1 MCSDRKQVV
10 CWDEFELLSTTAKRH
25 VVDVRAVNQGASRE
39 TLEDILQGRG
49 LEDLSPESDAVIFF
63 SSG

>member
-1 MCSDRKQVV
+1 
-10 CWDEFELLSTTAKRH
+10 
-25 VVDVRAVNQGASRE
+25 VRAVAVQGSSRE